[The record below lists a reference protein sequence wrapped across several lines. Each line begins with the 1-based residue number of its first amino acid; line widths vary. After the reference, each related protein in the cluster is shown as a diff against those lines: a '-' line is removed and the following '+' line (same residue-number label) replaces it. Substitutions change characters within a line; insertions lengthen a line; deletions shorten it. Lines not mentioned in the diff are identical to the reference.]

1 MAQIAVIA
9 VMALMALNE
18 GAQKRKQHVAAAEGL
33 SDAANREMAATTAD
47 MAEAT
52 TEKKKME
59 SRAIAVAAASG
70 GGIDDPTI
78 VNLIGDLNAEGEYNV
93 MARLYVGEDK
103 AEGLRQSSYE
113 QRAEGEAALNAGYM
127 KAATTVMSLFT
138 GGAAGAAGKIGGS
151 GVVGKAT
158 SKAPTTNSGMNT
170 SSMAGVT
177 SRNYN
182 PFAGMYAGMG
192 N

>member
-1 MAQIAVIA
+1 MAQIAIIA

-47 MAEAT
+47 MAEAKV
-52 TEKKKME
+52 EKEKME

-78 VNLIGDLNAEGEYNV
+78 VNLIGDLNAEGEYNI

-103 AEGLRQSSYE
+103 AEGLRHGAE
-113 QRAEGEAALNAGYM
+113 QQTREGEAALNAGYM
-127 KAATTVMSLFT
+127 KAAKTVMSSFGGGA
-138 GGAAGAAGKIGGS
+138 GGAAGAAGAATA
-151 GVVGKAT
+151 AT
-158 SKAPTTNSGMNT
+158 SKAPTTNSGINT
-170 SSMAGVT
+170 SSLGGVT
-177 SRNYN
+177 SSGYN
-182 PFAGMYAGMG
+182 PFAGLYAGMRG
-192 N
+192 

>member
-9 VMALMALNE
+9 VMALMSLNE

-47 MAEAT
+47 MAEAKI
-52 TEKKKME
+52 EKEKME

-70 GGIDDPTI
+70 GGVDDPTM

-103 AEGLRQSSYE
+103 AEGLRFGADQ
-113 QRAEGEAALNAGYM
+113 QRKEGEAALNASYV
-127 KAATTVMSLFT
+127 KAAKTVMSGIGGGA
-138 GGAAGAAGKIGGS
+138 GGAAGAAGGAAGAAS
-151 GVVGKAT
+151 SAAT
-158 SKAPTTNSGMNT
+158 VNSGMNT
-170 SSMAGVT
+170 SSLGGVT
-177 SRNYN
+177 SSGYN
-182 PFAGMYAGMG
+182 PFAGLYAGMRG
-192 N
+192 